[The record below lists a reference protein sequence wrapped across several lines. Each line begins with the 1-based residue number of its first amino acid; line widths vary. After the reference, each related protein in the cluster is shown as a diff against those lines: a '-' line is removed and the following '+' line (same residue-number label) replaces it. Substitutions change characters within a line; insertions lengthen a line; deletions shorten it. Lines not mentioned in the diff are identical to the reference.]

1 MIYTNVIT
9 VSFYSSENVNSAYF
23 FRQTAQSNGLFCA
36 RDGQPLNDEL
46 FNQIPDLEARWKAW
60 SRIECAKR
68 YILLSLGCWTKVTD
82 IFLV

>member
-9 VSFYSSENVNSAYF
+9 VSLHPPSFMDSAKSDK
-23 FRQTAQSNGLFCA
+23 TAQSNGLFCA

-68 YILLSLGCWTKVTD
+68 
-82 IFLV
+82 

>member
-9 VSFYSSENVNSAYF
+9 VSRIPFSKGLYLH
-23 FRQTAQSNGLFCA
+23 QKTAQSNGLFCA

-68 YILLSLGCWTKVTD
+68 
-82 IFLV
+82 